1 MYYSDSVLLLNASEK
16 NTILAELNFTFTYYL
31 IDIMNITIILS
42 PSYSSTEHTLYPS
55 SGTNFQDE
63 GFFYL
68 KTKRGVFQRSQK
80 ERGS

>member
-1 MYYSDSVLLLNASEK
+1 MHYNFYYN
-16 NTILAELNFTFTYYL
+16 YL
-31 IDIMNITIILS
+31 IDIINITIILG
-42 PSYSSTEHTLYPS
+42 SSEHTLYPS

-68 KTKRGVFQRSQK
+68 KTKRGVLQRFQK

>member
-16 NTILAELNFTFTYYL
+16 NTRLAELNFTFTYYL

-42 PSYSSTEHTLYPS
+42 PSEHTLYPS